1 MVDGI
6 LGIEEL
12 KAITGFKRAGDIER
26 CLREQGIHAFW
37 GKDGVWT
44 TRELVNAA
52 AGLKPGN
59 EPTYGDIL

>member
-1 MVDGI
+1 MLD
-6 LGIEEL
+6 IEAL
-12 KAITGFKRAGDIER
+12 KEITGFKRAGDVER

-52 AGLKPGN
+52 AGLKPGS